1 MPLVVRTRQRVQ
13 APISGGRKPS
23 MRLAER
29 FREMARNRGPHYQ
42 THYQE
47 MGLEGSRL
55 PGGYTQ
61 DGWKRS
67 GDGAMR
73 QMGGIV

>member
-1 MPLVVRTRQRVQ
+1 
-13 APISGGRKPS
+13 
-23 MRLAER
+23 
-29 FREMARNRGPHYQ
+29 MARNRGPHYQ